1 MLTPRERA
9 DIERMTVAAN
19 LEKVRRLV
27 DQYEE
32 GQAHFR
38 QEIEAHKY
46 KLGRLDERLGSGV

>member
-1 MLTPRERA
+1 VLTPRERA

-32 GQAHFR
+32 GQAHFAR
-38 QEIEAHKY
+38 RSKP
-46 KLGRLDERLGSGV
+46 

>member
-1 MLTPRERA
+1 VLTPRERA
-9 DIERMTVAAN
+9 EIERMTVAAN

-46 KLGRLDERLGSGV
+46 KTGPAR